1 MKKLYLLAFSLI
13 IFVIAGCSPDSKKP
27 TIELSAIQNIA
38 NSFGHNISI
47 KNYADAY
54 HLMSPQ
60 YKGYHT
66 EKDFTYAIDQW
77 VQSSGIIS
85 MTYDATNSSV
95 EKMTNEAN
103 QVGWAYLIFDAT
115 FKDADDEPYE
125 DHEALSLNFTVDNGN
140 LVINTFE
147 LGRAD

>member
-1 MKKLYLLAFSLI
+1 
-13 IFVIAGCSPDSKKP
+13 
-27 TIELSAIQNIA
+27 
-38 NSFGHNISI
+38 
-47 KNYADAY
+47 
-54 HLMSPQ
+54 
-60 YKGYHT
+60 
-66 EKDFTYAIDQW
+66 
-77 VQSSGIIS
+77 

-95 EKMTNEAN
+95 EKMTDEAN

>member
-13 IFVIAGCSPDSKKP
+13 LFVIAGCSPDNKKP
-27 TIELSAIQNIA
+27 TIELSAIQNLA
-38 NSFGHNISI
+38 NSFGHNISM

-66 EKDFTYAIDQW
+66 EKDFTYDIDQW
-77 VQSSGIIS
+77 VQTSGIIS
-85 MTYDATNSSV
+85 MTYDSTNSSI
-95 EKMTNEAN
+95 EKTPDEAS
-103 QVGWAYLIFDAT
+103 QVGWAYLIFEAN
-115 FKDADDEPYE
+115 FKDADDEHYE
-125 DHEALSLNFTVDNGN
+125 DHEALSLSITVDNNN

>member
-1 MKKLYLLAFSLI
+1 MKKLYLLVFSLI
-13 IFVIAGCSPDSKKP
+13 LFMIAGCSPDNKKP
-27 TIELSAIQNIA
+27 TIELSAIQNLA

-66 EKDFTYAIDQW
+66 EKDFTYDIDQW
-77 VQSSGIIS
+77 IQTSGIIS
-85 MTYDATNSSV
+85 MTYDSTNSSV
-95 EKMTNEAN
+95 DKITDETS
-103 QVGWAYLIFDAT
+103 QVGWAYLIFEAN
-115 FKDADDEPYE
+115 FKDEEGEYYE

-140 LVINTFE
+140 LVINTYE

>member
-1 MKKLYLLAFSLI
+1 MKKLYLLVFSLI
-13 IFVIAGCSPDSKKP
+13 LFVIAGCSPDNKKP
-27 TIELSAIQNIA
+27 TIELSAIQNLA

-47 KNYADAY
+47 KNYTDAY

-66 EKDFTYAIDQW
+66 EKDFTYDIDQW
-77 VQSSGIIS
+77 VQTSGIIS
-85 MTYDATNSSV
+85 MTYDSTNSSI
-95 EKMTNEAN
+95 EKTPDEAS
-103 QVGWAYLIFDAT
+103 QVGWAYLIFDAN
-115 FKDADDEPYE
+115 FKDAEDEHYE
-125 DHEALSLNFTVDNGN
+125 DHEALSLSITVDNGI